1 VVEAVAVVNNQE
13 MEQSDREILEVWDL
27 SRILTIWQAVA
38 AVRAV
43 LELRL
48 PVHHKH
54 F

>member
-13 MEQSDREILEVWDL
+13 MEQSGREILEVWDL
-27 SRILTIWQAVA
+27 SRILTIWQVA
-38 AVRAV
+38 AAARVV
-43 LELRL
+43 LELRQ